1 MKTMLKSSY
10 FGRRMA
16 IIYSACVYILNVN
29 THVSFVVYPN
39 CKKKTW
45 LMSESSSSIGLVHNR
60 DTVLSHDY
68 MHVPV

>member
-39 CKKKTW
+39 CKKK
-45 LMSESSSSIGLVHNR
+45 LG
-60 DTVLSHDY
+60 
-68 MHVPV
+68 